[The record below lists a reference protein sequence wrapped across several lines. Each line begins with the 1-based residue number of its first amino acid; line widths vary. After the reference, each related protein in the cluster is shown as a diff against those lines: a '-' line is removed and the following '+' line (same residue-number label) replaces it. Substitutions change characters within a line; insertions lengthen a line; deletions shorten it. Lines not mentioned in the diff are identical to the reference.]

1 MKANVT
7 LLKYFVLVKSF
18 SLHSV
23 RLRVAGV
30 FGGHMICKPCLR
42 CMHSFAR
49 LFLLLACEWRFHQNP
64 QGPQTISCLLMLGDR
79 RSSRHFGGW
88 MLQSIRRWL
97 AYWSSAP
104 QMPLCVSSMPQGY
117 RHVPKPLTPVF
128 SLFCVTQRLWGS
140 SEPGGRQT
148 AGITKNWDGGWA
160 LSHATLHDSMRL
172 KRQKGRREHRCVPR
186 DCAPWTREWRGG

>member
-1 MKANVT
+1 MHVCSVVVISHFHISCKSASVWIYLNLAHRLETHHKQRIVATFLCATFQINSIKANVT
-7 LLKYFVLVKSF
+7 LLKFFVLVKSF

-42 CMHSFAR
+42 YMHSFAR

-88 MLQSIRRWL
+88 MLQSIRR
-97 AYWSSAP
+97 
-104 QMPLCVSSMPQGY
+104 
-117 RHVPKPLTPVF
+117 
-128 SLFCVTQRLWGS
+128 
-140 SEPGGRQT
+140 
-148 AGITKNWDGGWA
+148 
-160 LSHATLHDSMRL
+160 
-172 KRQKGRREHRCVPR
+172 
-186 DCAPWTREWRGG
+186 